1 MNGEAGS
8 VEKALREQVHFLQT
22 LIDTIPNPIFYKDTQ
37 GHFLG
42 CNEAFELRLGLSREQ
57 IIGKTSHDL
66 FPRHMAD
73 EYHPMDTA
81 LLEDP
86 GEQVHES
93 TLHYADGRIRDVII
107 NKGTF
112 TNTEGAL
119 SGLVCVT
126 VDITERKQAEAALQ
140 AAHDE
145 LERRVEQRTAE
156 LARAVQE
163 LKIEIAERERA
174 EQALRR
180 RSEELKMFAYSVVHD
195 LKSPAMGV
203 HGFTNLLHRHC
214 HGLLD
219 ERGKGYCVQILKA
232 TEHLGSLVE
241 AINVYIATREA
252 PLRIEK
258 VEMSTIL
265 SEVKEEFSIRLDEL
279 QVDLVESG
287 AMPEIRAD
295 RLSMTRIFRNLVDN
309 ALKYG
314 GEQLSE
320 IRIGHE
326 EDEHLHVFSVSDD
339 GVGISRENA
348 DKLFQFFHRG
358 RSSRGV
364 QGAGLGLAIVKEAA
378 ERHRGTTTVEP
389 GAQGGTVFRV
399 SISKDL

>member
-1 MNGEAGS
+1 
-8 VEKALREQVHFLQT
+8 
-22 LIDTIPNPIFYKDTQ
+22 
-37 GHFLG
+37 
-42 CNEAFELRLGLSREQ
+42 
-57 IIGKTSHDL
+57 
-66 FPRHMAD
+66 MAD
-73 EYHPMDTA
+73 EYHRMDTA
-81 LLEDP
+81 LLENP

-156 LARAVQE
+156 LARAVAE
-163 LKIEIAERERA
+163 LRIEIAERERA

-180 RSEELKMFAYSVVHD
+180 SSEELKMFAYSVVHD

-203 HGFTNLLHRHC
+203 HGFTNLLHRHY

-232 TEHLGSLVE
+232 TEHLSSLVE

-252 PLRIEK
+252 PLMIEK

-265 SEVKEEFSIRLDEL
+265 SEVKEEFSLRLSEL
-279 QVDLVESG
+279 QVDLVGPE

-295 RLSMTRIFRNLVDN
+295 RLSITRIFRNLVDN

-314 GEQLSE
+314 GEHLSA
-320 IRIGHE
+320 IRISHE
-326 EDEHLHVFSVSDD
+326 ENEHFHVFSVSDD

-348 DKLFQFFHRG
+348 EKLFQFFHRG
-358 RSSRGV
+358 KSSRGV
-364 QGAGLGLAIVKEAA
+364 QGAGLGLAIVKENA
-378 ERHRGTTTVEP
+378 ERHRGTTSVEP
-389 GAQGGTVFRV
+389 GLQGGTVFRV
-399 SISKDL
+399 SISKEL